1 MARGAF
7 LVLSEKVNGR
17 GGDGGGDSGN
27 GGSARETLPVVSR
40 CHEASPSLP
49 PSLPLSLSLSIY
61 LSIYLS
67 IHPSIYLSLF
77 FPPCSISIIRTT
89 RARDMRRDRRACAR
103 VSACAGA

>member
-49 PSLPLSLSLSIY
+49 PSLPLSLS
-61 LSIYLS
+61 IYLS
-67 IHPSIYLSLF
+67 IHLSIYPSIHL
-77 FPPCSISIIRTT
+77 SISLLSPVFDFYYPHDA
-89 RARDMRRDRRACAR
+89 RAGYAP
-103 VSACAGA
+103 G